1 MKIIFMGTPEFAV
14 PSIDAINNSEH
25 QLIAVVT
32 APDKERGRG
41 REVSFTPVKDY
52 AIKNNIAVLQP
63 EKLKDP
69 KFIEQIIELAPDL
82 IIVIAFRI
90 LPREIFE
97 IPRLGT
103 FNVHGSL
110 LPKYRGAAPI
120 QWSLINGDTE
130 TGLTTFFIQEKVD
143 TGNIILQK
151 KIEINSDDN
160 FGSLHD
166 KLQSLSIDMVLET
179 IKNIESGKI
188 ELIKQDESKVS
199 SAPKITKEN
208 SRIDWNQPSEKIHNL
223 IRGLSPYPT
232 AYFIQKS
239 RSYKVFSSKINS
251 SLNLQPGEIVETK
264 KEIFIGTSTTALEIT
279 EIQPEGRKRMKSDDF
294 LRGYSLL
301 KNNELR

>member
-1 MKIIFMGTPEFAV
+1 MGTPDFAV
-14 PSIDAINNSEH
+14 PSLNAINNSEH

-52 AIKNNIAVLQP
+52 AIKNNIPVLQP
-63 EKLKDP
+63 EKLKDHN
-69 KFIEQIIELAPDL
+69 FIEKIRELAPDL

-90 LPREIFE
+90 LPAEIFK

-151 KIEINSDDN
+151 KIAIDSDDN

-179 IKNIESGKI
+179 IKIIESEKI
-188 ELIKQDESKVS
+188 ELLKQDESQVS

-208 SRIDWNQPSEKIHNL
+208 SRIDWKQPSEKIYNL
-223 IRGLSPYPT
+223 IRGLSPYPA
-232 AYFIQKS
+232 AYFILNSK
-239 RSYKVFSSKINS
+239 SYKVFSSRIKKDLI
-251 SLNLQPGEIVETK
+251 LQPGEIVESK
-264 KEIFIGTSTTALEIT
+264 NEIFIGTSTAALEII

-301 KNNELR
+301 KNQ

>member
-1 MKIIFMGTPEFAV
+1 MGTPEFAV
-14 PSIDAINNSEH
+14 PSLNAINNSEH

-52 AIKNNIAVLQP
+52 AVKNNLPVLQP

-69 KFIEQIIELAPDL
+69 EFIEQVRNLAPDL

-120 QWSLINGDTE
+120 QWSLINGDSE

-151 KIEINSDDN
+151 KIAIEKDDN

-166 KLQSLSIDMVLET
+166 RLQSLSIDIVLET
-179 IKNIESGKI
+179 IKIIESGAI
-188 ELIKQDESKVS
+188 QLIKQDESQVS

-208 SRIDWNQPSEKIHNL
+208 SRIDWNQPGEKIYNL
-223 IRGLSPYPT
+223 IRGLSPYPA
-232 AYFIQKS
+232 AYFLHNSKL
-239 RSYKVFSSKINS
+239 YKVFTSRLKEDLI
-251 SLNLQPGEIVETK
+251 LQPGEIKETK
-264 KEIFIGTSTTALEIT
+264 NEIFIGTATTALEIT
-279 EIQPEGRKRMKSDDF
+279 EIQPEGRKRMKSDVF

-301 KNNELR
+301 KN

>member
-1 MKIIFMGTPEFAV
+1 LKIIFMGTPEFAV
-14 PSIDAINNSEH
+14 PSLNAINNSEH

-41 REVSFTPVKDY
+41 REVSFTPVKNY
-52 AIKNNIAVLQP
+52 AVKNNLPVLQP

-69 KFIEQIIELAPDL
+69 EFIEQVRKLAPDL

-120 QWSLINGDTE
+120 QWSLINGDSE

-151 KIEINSDDN
+151 KIAIEKDDN

-166 KLQSLSIDMVLET
+166 RLQSLSIDMVLET
-179 IKNIESGKI
+179 IKIIESGAI
-188 ELIKQDESKVS
+188 QLIKQDESQVS

-208 SRIDWNQPSEKIHNL
+208 SRIDWNQPSEKIYNL
-223 IRGLSPYPT
+223 IRGLSPYPA
-232 AYFIQKS
+232 AYFLHNSKL
-239 RSYKVFSSKINS
+239 YKVFSSRLKDDLI
-251 SLNLQPGEIVETK
+251 LQPGEIKETK
-264 KEIFIGTSTTALEIT
+264 NEIFIGTATT
-279 EIQPEGRKRMKSDDF
+279 DF
-294 LRGYSLL
+294 ILFLPSG
-301 KNNELR
+301 

>member
-1 MKIIFMGTPEFAV
+1 MGTPEFAV
-14 PSIDAINNSEH
+14 PSLNAINNSEH

-52 AIKNNIAVLQP
+52 AVKNNLPVLQP

-69 KFIEQIIELAPDL
+69 EFIEQVRNLAPDL

-120 QWSLINGDTE
+120 QWSLINGDSE

-151 KIEINSDDN
+151 KIAIEKDDN

-166 KLQSLSIDMVLET
+166 RLQSLSIDIVLET
-179 IKNIESGKI
+179 IKIIESGAI
-188 ELIKQDESKVS
+188 QLIKQDESQVS

-208 SRIDWNQPSEKIHNL
+208 SRIDWNQPSEKIYNL
-223 IRGLSPYPT
+223 IRGLSPYPA
-232 AYFIQKS
+232 AYFLHNSKL
-239 RSYKVFSSKINS
+239 YKVFSSRLKEDLI
-251 SLNLQPGEIVETK
+251 LQPGEIKETK
-264 KEIFIGTSTTALEIT
+264 NEIFIGTATTALEIT

-301 KNNELR
+301 KN

>member
-1 MKIIFMGTPEFAV
+1 MGTPEFAV
-14 PSIDAINNSEH
+14 PSLNAINNSEH

-52 AIKNNIAVLQP
+52 AVKNNLPVLQP

-69 KFIEQIIELAPDL
+69 EFIEQVRNLAPDL

-120 QWSLINGDTE
+120 QWSLINGDSE

-151 KIEINSDDN
+151 KIAIEKDDN

-166 KLQSLSIDMVLET
+166 RLQSFSIDIVLET
-179 IKNIESGKI
+179 IKIIESGAI
-188 ELIKQDESKVS
+188 QLIKQDESQVS

-208 SRIDWNQPSEKIHNL
+208 SRIDWNQPSEKIYNL
-223 IRGLSPYPT
+223 IRGLSPYPA
-232 AYFIQKS
+232 AYFLHNSKL
-239 RSYKVFSSKINS
+239 YKVFSSRLKDDLI
-251 SLNLQPGEIVETK
+251 LQPGEIKETK
-264 KEIFIGTSTTALEIT
+264 NEIFIGTATTALEIT
-279 EIQPEGRKRMKSDDF
+279 EIQPEGRKRMKSDVF

-301 KNNELR
+301 KN

>member
-1 MKIIFMGTPEFAV
+1 MGTPEFAV
-14 PSIDAINNSEH
+14 PSLNAINNSEH

-52 AIKNNIAVLQP
+52 AVKNNLPVLQP

-69 KFIEQIIELAPDL
+69 EFIEQVRNLAPDL

-120 QWSLINGDTE
+120 QWSLINGDSE

-151 KIEINSDDN
+151 KIAIEKDDN

-166 KLQSLSIDMVLET
+166 RLQSLSIDIVLET
-179 IKNIESGKI
+179 IKIIESGAI
-188 ELIKQDESKVS
+188 QLIKQDESQVS

-208 SRIDWNQPSEKIHNL
+208 SRIDWNQPGEKIYNL
-223 IRGLSPYPT
+223 IRGLSPYPA
-232 AYFIQKS
+232 AYFLHNSKL
-239 RSYKVFSSKINS
+239 YKVFSSRLKDDLI
-251 SLNLQPGEIVETK
+251 LQPGEIKETK
-264 KEIFIGTSTTALEIT
+264 NEIFIGTATTALEIT
-279 EIQPEGRKRMKSDDF
+279 EIQPEGRKRMKSDVF

-301 KNNELR
+301 KN

>member
-1 MKIIFMGTPEFAV
+1 MGTPEFAV
-14 PSIDAINNSEH
+14 PSLNAINNSEH

-41 REVSFTPVKDY
+41 REVSFTPVKNY
-52 AIKNNIAVLQP
+52 AVKNNLPVLQP

-69 KFIEQIIELAPDL
+69 EFIEQVRKLAPDL

-120 QWSLINGDTE
+120 QWSLINGDSE

-151 KIEINSDDN
+151 KIAIEKDDN

-166 KLQSLSIDMVLET
+166 RLQSLSIDMVLET
-179 IKNIESGKI
+179 IKIIESGAI
-188 ELIKQDESKVS
+188 QLIKQDESQVS

-208 SRIDWNQPSEKIHNL
+208 SRIDWNQPSEKIYNL
-223 IRGLSPYPT
+223 IRGLSPYPA
-232 AYFIQKS
+232 AYFLHNSKL
-239 RSYKVFSSKINS
+239 YKVFSSRLKDDLI
-251 SLNLQPGEIVETK
+251 LQPGEIKETK
-264 KEIFIGTSTTALEIT
+264 NEIFIGTATTALEIT
-279 EIQPEGRKRMKSDDF
+279 EIQPEGRKRMKSDVF

-301 KNNELR
+301 KN

>member
-1 MKIIFMGTPEFAV
+1 MGTPEFAV
-14 PSIDAINNSEH
+14 PSLNAINNSEH

-41 REVSFTPVKDY
+41 REVSFTPVKNY
-52 AIKNNIAVLQP
+52 AVKNNLPVLQP

-69 KFIEQIIELAPDL
+69 EFIEQVRKLAPDL

-120 QWSLINGDTE
+120 QWSLINGDSE

-151 KIEINSDDN
+151 KIAIEKDDN

-166 KLQSLSIDMVLET
+166 RLQSLSIDIVLET
-179 IKNIESGKI
+179 IKIIESGAI
-188 ELIKQDESKVS
+188 QLIKQDESQVS

-208 SRIDWNQPSEKIHNL
+208 SRIDWNQPSEKIYNL
-223 IRGLSPYPT
+223 IRGLSPYPA
-232 AYFIQKS
+232 AYFLHNSKL
-239 RSYKVFSSKINS
+239 YKVFSSRLKDDLI
-251 SLNLQPGEIVETK
+251 LQPGEIKETK
-264 KEIFIGTSTTALEIT
+264 NEIFIGTATTALEIT
-279 EIQPEGRKRMKSDDF
+279 EIQPEGRKRMKSDVF

-301 KNNELR
+301 KN

>member
-1 MKIIFMGTPEFAV
+1 MGTPEFAV

>member
-1 MKIIFMGTPEFAV
+1 MGTPEFAV
-14 PSIDAINNSEH
+14 PSLNAINNSEH

-52 AIKNNIAVLQP
+52 AVKNNLPVLQP

-69 KFIEQIIELAPDL
+69 EFIEQVRKLAPDL

-120 QWSLINGDTE
+120 QWSLINGDSE

-151 KIEINSDDN
+151 KIAIEKDDN

-166 KLQSLSIDMVLET
+166 RLQSFSIDIVLET
-179 IKNIESGKI
+179 IKIIESGAI
-188 ELIKQDESKVS
+188 QLIKQDESQVS

-208 SRIDWNQPSEKIHNL
+208 SRIDWNQPSEKIYNL
-223 IRGLSPYPT
+223 IRGLSPYPA
-232 AYFIQKS
+232 AYFLHNSKL
-239 RSYKVFSSKINS
+239 YKVFSSRLKDDLI
-251 SLNLQPGEIVETK
+251 LQPGEIKETK
-264 KEIFIGTSTTALEIT
+264 NEIFIGTATTALEIT
-279 EIQPEGRKRMKSDDF
+279 EIQPEGRKRMKSDVF

-301 KNNELR
+301 KN